1 MTHALFL
8 QIIISLPTP
17 TYSHLLFKELDMQR
31 QGRSMYAVRSQI
43 SQLKW
48 FMQRRLCKDSEKY
61 TLPQI
66 ILILSPIRKKSQYY
80 WKNIHLSLLNL
91 TLFSFKEL

>member
-1 MTHALFL
+1 
-8 QIIISLPTP
+8 
-17 TYSHLLFKELDMQR
+17 
-31 QGRSMYAVRSQI
+31 MYAVRSQI

-48 FMQRRLCKDSEKY
+48 FMQRRLSKDRENIPPPNNPD
-61 TLPQI
+61 T
-66 ILILSPIRKKSQYY
+66 SPTRKKSQYY

>member
-1 MTHALFL
+1 MTHFLFL
-8 QIIISLPTP
+8 QIIISPPTP
-17 TYSHLLFKELDMQR
+17 MYSHLLFKELDMQR

-48 FMQRRLCKDSEKY
+48 FMQRRLSKDREKY
-61 TLPQI
+61 TFPQI